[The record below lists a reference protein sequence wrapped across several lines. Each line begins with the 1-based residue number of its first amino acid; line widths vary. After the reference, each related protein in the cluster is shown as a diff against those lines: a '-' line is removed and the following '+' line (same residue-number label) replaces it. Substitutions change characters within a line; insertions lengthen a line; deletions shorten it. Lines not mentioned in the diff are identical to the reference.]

1 MLRDPAV
8 HLPKEVSP
16 MNKLFLALAPAL
28 LASCAATSNPLVV
41 SSDYAAD
48 ASDVYTRLDD
58 TAPVATDLNT
68 GFDAGTTFSADA
80 ASMAATVP
88 ARTPYMSLDDDAGLR
103 ENRFV
108 LKGGLYDSDDIS
120 ELDDGWIIT
129 ASWMKFFTS
138 LLALELELGY
148 FTSDGSSG
156 GISADLWGIP
166 IFVNGRVNLPVWV
179 IDLYAGLGLGTIY
192 YDVEV
197 GTADDDGFIWA
208 GQAFLGGSVNIADA
222 IALGLEVKYIV
233 TDDVSS
239 SVDSNLDAVAFLLTL
254 GFAR

>member
-1 MLRDPAV
+1 M
-8 HLPKEVSP
+8 S
-16 MNKLFLALAPAL
+16 KLFLALAPVL

-58 TAPVATDLNT
+58 TAPVSADLDT

-80 ASMAATVP
+80 AAMAATLP
-88 ARTPYMSLDDDAGLR
+88 APAPTYYSLEDEGLR
-103 ENRFV
+103 ESRFTI
-108 LKGGLYDSDDIS
+108 KGGLYDADDIS
-120 ELDDGWIIT
+120 ELDDGWIAT
-129 ASWMKFFTS
+129 VSWMKFFTS

-148 FTSDGSSG
+148 FTTDGSSG

-197 GTADDDGFIWA
+197 GANDDDGFIWA
-208 GQAFLGGSVNIADA
+208 GQAFLGGTVNVADS
-222 IALGLEVKYIV
+222 IALGLEAKYYV

-239 SVDSNLDAVAFLLTL
+239 SIDSNLDAIAVMITL